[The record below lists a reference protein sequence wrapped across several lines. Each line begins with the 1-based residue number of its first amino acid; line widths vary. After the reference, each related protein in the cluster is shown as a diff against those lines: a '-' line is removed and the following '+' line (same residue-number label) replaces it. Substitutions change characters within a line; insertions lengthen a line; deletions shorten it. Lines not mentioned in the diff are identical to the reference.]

1 MQLSGQ
7 IGSGRGRLGNDMS
20 KAQDFSKLYAR
31 VASDIATALDDV
43 SRLDVSN
50 DKGNVHLASVKEKLG
65 DMKSRFDGEISY
77 LEKHAEWENFTI
89 AFFGETN
96 AGKSTIIESLRIL
109 FEEKKRQALIERN
122 QATASDIQAVF
133 SSKSDELIEELS
145 TRYVSFC
152 EDIATLGDD
161 IGALVNQTQRD
172 LQSTRQQLEHTQQDY
187 AYCKER
193 LNIATNDLDST
204 RQALQGTETRLAD
217 NQKELARNQ
226 GELQQVERQLQGVRA
241 DFQRSQQQL
250 TEQGAQL
257 QAVQAQLGECLRQ
270 SEAARTTLE
279 QQAKLKLV
287 IGLVGGV
294 VIGVIAG
301 ALGYAQLL

>member
-1 MQLSGQ
+1 
-7 IGSGRGRLGNDMS
+7 MS

-50 DKGNVHLASVKEKLG
+50 DKGNAHLANVKDKLG
-65 DMKSRFDGEISY
+65 EIKSRFDSEISY
-77 LEKHAEWENFTI
+77 LEKHAEWDNFTI

-109 FEEKKRQALIERN
+109 FEEKKRQALIKKN
-122 QATASDIQAVF
+122 QATVSDIQAVF
-133 SSKSDELIEELS
+133 SKKSDELIDELS

-152 EDIATLGDD
+152 EDIAALGDD

-172 LQSTRQQLEHTQQDY
+172 LQSTRQKLENTQQEY
-187 AYCKER
+187 SYCKER
-193 LNIATNDLDST
+193 LSHTLSELDSA
-204 RQALQGTETRLAD
+204 RQSLQGTESRLVES
-217 NQKELARNQ
+217 QKNLSQVQ
-226 GELQQVERQLQGVRA
+226 GELQQVGLQLQSVRS
-241 DFQRSQQQL
+241 DFQHSQQQL

-257 QAVQAQLGECLRQ
+257 QACQSQLIECQREGEAMRISLDQR
-270 SEAARTTLE
+270 AKMKWVLGLIVGTT
-279 QQAKLKLV
+279 
-287 IGLVGGV
+287 
-294 VIGVIAG
+294 IGVIAG

>member
-1 MQLSGQ
+1 MQLSGR

-50 DKGNVHLASVKEKLG
+50 DKGNAHLASVKEKLG
-65 DMKSRFDGEISY
+65 EMKSRFDGEIAY

-193 LNIATNDLDST
+193 LSVATTDLDST
-204 RQALQGTETRLAD
+204 RQTLQGTETRLAD
-217 NQKELARNQ
+217 SQRELARNQ
-226 GELQQVERQLQGVRA
+226 GELQQVGQQLQGVRA

-257 QAVQAQLGECLRQ
+257 QAAQSQLSECLRQ
-270 SEAARTTLE
+270 SEAARTSLE